1 MLLNTIKKL
10 ECQLIKTIYINYGFS
25 PESIILIKSYPEFVY
40 KVNYKNSKFILKI
53 LKKDKIDIERINFIK
68 FIQKSIEI
76 PKILLNYNNKL
87 YSELY
92 FDEYKLFFYLQYFIE
107 GTVINYENNN
117 NAIKY
122 GRELSLIH
130 IKSMNYRKHYAEV
143 DIFKEC
149 IEELE
154 CILEILK
161 PINKKA
167 YYSFNTILIFFKEK
181 SLESIYYENLIFIH
195 GDTHGGNAIL
205 AKKIY
210 FIDWDDSKLYDKYYD
225 ISCFYWMCITL
236 NKMNLWNL
244 FCNGYQENYPI
255 NYTQNKNKIL
265 KMSILKDLKVF
276 KYYLEYSQMIGSDL
290 IKDIY
295 ITKRYNFVKNLID
308 QII

>member
-122 GRELSLIH
+122 GGGVS
-130 IKSMNYRKHYAEV
+130 KSMLKKSRLNFDK
-143 DIFKEC
+143 
-149 IEELE
+149 IEK
-154 CILEILK
+154 CK
-161 PINKKA
+161 
-167 YYSFNTILIFFKEK
+167 
-181 SLESIYYENLIFIH
+181 
-195 GDTHGGNAIL
+195 
-205 AKKIY
+205 
-210 FIDWDDSKLYDKYYD
+210 
-225 ISCFYWMCITL
+225 
-236 NKMNLWNL
+236 
-244 FCNGYQENYPI
+244 
-255 NYTQNKNKIL
+255 
-265 KMSILKDLKVF
+265 
-276 KYYLEYSQMIGSDL
+276 
-290 IKDIY
+290 
-295 ITKRYNFVKNLID
+295 
-308 QII
+308 